1 MKHLF
6 SPWRMKYVT
15 SEKEKNGCVLCSV
28 LDMDDGPENL
38 IVYRGERAYV
48 IINRYP
54 YTSGHVMIVPYAHE
68 SMLDRLDAETRA
80 EMMELT
86 SMGAKIIEQL
96 YRPQGFNIGI
106 NLGEAGGAGIE
117 AHIHIHIVPRWLSD
131 TNFMTAVAD
140 TRVVPEALDVS
151 WQRLQD
157 AWSKAADS

>member
-1 MKHLF
+1 
-6 SPWRMKYVT
+6 MKYVT

-28 LDMDDGPENL
+28 LDMEDGPENL